1 VLQVH
6 TTKSWL
12 KIRYSGI
19 TGYVMAKYAK
29 IAGNTAYRAC
39 TVTTTPLNVRSG
51 AGTGYGILGT
61 LKSGDTLVVKAKVT
75 AATGTWYKVVCG
87 STTGYIDSRF
97 ARISTN

>member
-1 VLQVH
+1 
-6 TTKSWL
+6 
-12 KIRYSGI
+12 
-19 TGYVMAKYAK
+19 
-29 IAGNTAYRAC
+29 
-39 TVTTTPLNVRSG
+39 VRSG